1 MLRGLGWKNKICM
14 IRDDFDTLKSEITQ
28 LFEDNK
34 DVNSGFKVELNT
46 CIDRV
51 KLFLEI
57 FENALDFYEAH
68 QNTLNGQDLL
78 RYLENSITYFKQ
90 ALDGFRVYFNFL
102 KNRDTY
108 QNEKQIF
115 DQLELRTQ
123 NLLRFDGLNP
133 LLILTNSPYFL
144 KQTAKEIPELK
155 ENLEFAKV
163 WLQAQEK
170 EIGVFYEKLDYLYK
184 NTKNKLDL
192 IEAQYL
198 QKDYIKF
205 FDEVADGK
213 KIRDGKGEELKGFI
227 GRIKGFVQFWEWG
240 FGYKQNARIWL
251 LTTFIL
257 FIIGFLMIGYE
268 FHVLQYLDESQKVL
282 LKEASFYILSF
293 RVTIYAFLFYLIF
306 TSYRNYANNTH
317 LMNAYRQKSLNL
329 KTYYNFLEHNIDGGL
344 NKETKELIQEN
355 MAQII
360 AKNIFE
366 TVDTGYIKQSD
377 GFSMIENLT
386 QKISKS

>member
-1 MLRGLGWKNKICM
+1 
-14 IRDDFDTLKSEITQ
+14 
-28 LFEDNK
+28 
-34 DVNSGFKVELNT
+34 
-46 CIDRV
+46 
-51 KLFLEI
+51 
-57 FENALDFYEAH
+57 
-68 QNTLNGQDLL
+68 
-78 RYLENSITYFKQ
+78 
-90 ALDGFRVYFNFL
+90 
-102 KNRDTY
+102 
-108 QNEKQIF
+108 
-115 DQLELRTQ
+115 
-123 NLLRFDGLNP
+123 
-133 LLILTNSPYFL
+133 
-144 KQTAKEIPELK
+144 
-155 ENLEFAKV
+155 
-163 WLQAQEK
+163 
-170 EIGVFYEKLDYLYK
+170 
-184 NTKNKLDL
+184 
-192 IEAQYL
+192 
-198 QKDYIKF
+198 
-205 FDEVADGK
+205 VADGK